1 MICWWLNTSGEDNKP
16 GTVSRSLRQGMDGN
30 SIISQ
35 LTGAK
40 VLRMNQAYS
49 QAVSHGDTVVQ
60 CAVNFTFKRPFSHEP
75 VIKPNQTM
83 CNAHSL
89 FPPPE
94 WFSFVCMLFTFAALV
109 EYGLV
114 LAILRP
120 STKRERECARRGGG
134 NPRPSSVT
142 VAPSSSTADKSTE
155 QVENDDGKEN

>member
-1 MICWWLNTSGEDNKP
+1 M
-16 GTVSRSLRQGMDGN
+16 
-30 SIISQ
+30 
-35 LTGAK
+35 
-40 VLRMNQAYS
+40 
-49 QAVSHGDTVVQ
+49 
-60 CAVNFTFKRPFSHEP
+60 FSP
-75 VIKPNQTM
+75 
-83 CNAHSL
+83 S
-89 FPPPE
+89 E